1 MNGLHLSALELT
13 FRPMV
18 PGWLIGVG
26 AGVLMLV
33 VLFFLF
39 RRPGE
44 RLGWVVRG
52 LMLVALVGILVR
64 PGYGEV
70 ASSAK
75 TADLEI
81 LVVVDKTT
89 SMSALDWDG
98 DQRRLDGVK
107 ADMKELTGEFP
118 GARFSLMTFGRFV
131 RTELPFSSDS
141 GAFLAAVDTIQRED
155 IYDGTGSV
163 IDAPLEDM
171 QEVLKK
177 AAERNPDRK
186 RLVVFVSDG
195 ENTAEGE
202 TQDSF
207 EPLDDLVDAGI
218 VLGYGTEAGG
228 KMLRYEDE
236 DAPTDSYVTDDNYD
250 DALSKI
256 DEENLETV
264 ASEMGVDY
272 QHREAPGG
280 LDKWAGDVDHDFT
293 PDDDDVVAKHEVYWM
308 FALGLFALALVEL
321 AIGWR
326 GFNQARREL
335 KGLR

>member
-1 MNGLHLSALELT
+1 MTSLTMSALEVT
-13 FRPMV
+13 FRPMA
-18 PGWLIGVG
+18 PGWSIGVG
-26 AGVLMLV
+26 ASVLLLLV
-33 VLFFLF
+33 LIFLI

-44 RLGWVVRG
+44 RLGWAVRA
-52 LMLVALVGILVR
+52 LMLVALVGILMR

-89 SMSALDWDG
+89 SMSALDWNG
-98 DQRRLDGVK
+98 DERRLDGVK
-107 ADMKELTGEFP
+107 ADMKALTGEFP

-155 IYDGTGSV
+155 VYDGTGSV

-171 QEVLKK
+171 KEMLEK
-177 AAERNPDRK
+177 AAERNPDR
-186 RLVVFVSDG
+186 RRVVVFVSDG

-207 EPLDDLVDAGI
+207 TELDDLVDAGI
-218 VLGYGTEAGG
+218 VLGYGTESGG
-228 KMLRYEDE
+228 RMLQSEDP
-236 DAPTDSYVTDDNYD
+236 DYPSDSYVKDDNYD
-250 DALSKI
+250 DALSKL
-256 DEENLETV
+256 DEANLEKV

-272 QHREAPGG
+272 QQREQPGG
-280 LDKWAGDVDHDFT
+280 LDKWADGVDHDFT

-308 FALGLFALALVEL
+308 FALGLFGLALVEL

-326 GFNQARREL
+326 GFHQARREL

>member
-1 MNGLHLSALELT
+1 MTALEVA
-13 FRPMV
+13 FRPMA

-26 AGVLMLV
+26 GGVLLLLI
-33 VLFFLF
+33 LFFLV
-39 RRPGE
+39 RRPRE
-44 RLGWVVRG
+44 RWGWVVRA
-52 LMLVALVGILVR
+52 LMVVALIGILVR

-70 ASSAK
+70 AAQAQ

-98 DQRRLDGVK
+98 DRRRLDGVQ
-107 ADMKELTGEFP
+107 ADMKELTEAFP

-155 IYDGTGSV
+155 VYDGTGSV

-171 QEVLKK
+171 QKTLEK

-186 RLVVFVSDG
+186 RLVVFASDG
-195 ENTAEGE
+195 ENTAEEKDQG
-202 TQDSF
+202 SF
-207 EPLDDLVDAGI
+207 EPLDDLIDAGI

-228 KMLRYEDE
+228 KMRRYEDP
-236 DAPTDSYVTDDNYD
+236 DYPQDDYVKDDNYD

-256 DEENLETV
+256 DEDNLEQV
-264 ASEMGVDY
+264 ASEMGIDY
-272 QHREAPGG
+272 QHREEPGG
-280 LDKWAGDVDHDFT
+280 LDTWAGGVDHDFT
-293 PDDDDVVAKHEVYWM
+293 PDDDEARAKHEVYWI
-308 FALGLFALALVEL
+308 FALALFGLALLEL
-321 AIGWR
+321 AIAWR
-326 GFNQARREL
+326 GFNGARRER
-335 KGLR
+335 KALR

>member
-1 MNGLHLSALELT
+1 MSVLEIS
-13 FRPMV
+13 FRPMA
-18 PGWLIGVG
+18 PGWLVG
-26 AGVLMLV
+26 AGAAVLLV
-33 VLFFLF
+33 LVIFFLV

-44 RLGWVVRG
+44 RWGWTVRA
-52 LMLVALVGILVR
+52 LMLLALVGILVR

-70 ASSAK
+70 KSSAK

-81 LVVVDKTT
+81 LVVVDRTT
-89 SMSALDWDG
+89 SMSALDWNG
-98 DQRRLDGVK
+98 DQRRLDGVRT
-107 ADMKELTGEFP
+107 DMKELTRAFP

-163 IDAPLEDM
+163 VDAPLKDM
-171 QEVLKK
+171 ETVLTK

-186 RLVVFVSDG
+186 RIVVFVSDG

-207 EPLDDLVDAGI
+207 EPLDEVVDAGI

-228 KMLRYEDE
+228 KMLRYEDP
-236 DAPTDSYVTDDNYD
+236 DYASDSYVHDENYD
-250 DALSKI
+250 DALSRL
-256 DEENLETV
+256 DQENLEKV

-272 QHREAPGG
+272 QHREEPGG
-280 LDKWAGDVDHDFT
+280 LDTWADGIDHDFT
-293 PDDDDVVAKHEVYWM
+293 PDDDDVVAQHEVYWM
-308 FALGLFALALVEL
+308 FALGLFGLALVEL

-326 GFNQARREL
+326 GFHQARREM